1 VTVLYFIY
9 LFIFIIKKESIMTI
23 LVNGY
28 EITPAEIAA
37 ALPDFARAENPE
49 QAATEALVMRRLLI
63 QKSAELGLTGAS
75 DEASLD
81 ALLAQEIQV
90 PQPPEDV
97 CLKFYEDNPASFV
110 MGETVSASHILF
122 PTQDVDE
129 AAAKQKAQ
137 EVLAQL
143 QANPEQF
150 QVLAAE
156 HSSCPSGKEGGHL
169 GQFGQGQMV
178 PEFDQAVFSNPANTL
193 ISDLV
198 KTQFGYHIILVGDKS
213 EGGTVAFETAK
224 ERIAHYLH
232 ESAWH
237 QQVQQYL
244 GGLFASADIQG
255 IEIKGA

>member
-1 VTVLYFIY
+1 MTV
-9 LFIFIIKKESIMTI
+9 

-28 EITPAEIAA
+28 EITATEIAA
-37 ALPDFARAENPE
+37 ALPDFARAEQPE

-90 PQPPEDV
+90 PQPPEEV
-97 CLKFYEDNPASFV
+97 CRQFYEENPANFLT
-110 MGETVSASHILF
+110 GEMVTASHILF
-122 PTQDVDE
+122 PTQDSDE
-129 AAAKQKAQ
+129 SATKEKAQ
-137 EVLAQL
+137 AVLVKL
-143 QANPEQF
+143 QENPEKF

-198 KTQFGYHIILVGDKS
+198 KTQFGYHIILVGDKN
-213 EGGTVAFETAK
+213 EGGTVSFEVAK
-224 ERIAHYLH
+224 ERIANYLH